1 MFTGSQIAGDYRAY
15 IRRLALR
22 YGPQP
27 DQRGQVRVR

>member
-15 IRRLALR
+15 ITQLAQR

-27 DQRGQVRVR
+27 DQRGQRY